1 MTVAQIISLLLII
14 VVLYTMTRDKSD
26 LLSPAK
32 IFILLWA
39 FVIILV
45 EFKFSKFQQ
54 HWSFYSWFVLL
65 SGLISFLLGLY
76 ITYVLNFD
84 KHLLTIEQIRD
95 KIKNYQGYNKDNF
108 FVALTV
114 LFVLYTSALFL
125 EILIVGYIPI
135 FHPKPDTARIEF
147 AVFGLHILVGQMPVI
162 LLLVVEYLIMK
173 SGSKKKNYWAI
184 FYFVFTFLSYF
195 LLIVRF
201 NYIYWLVMSIALLYY
216 ATRFINLRRIL
227 YTSAVLMFFFN
238 LLMTIRFSQYAAQFL
253 HVISKMKYSFKY
265 AGFSG
270 FYMYVVMNIENMAR
284 AADKIESYTY
294 SYMTLDWVYA
304 LSGLKHWM
312 KDYFS
317 IDTRP
322 FIISGYNTFPFLL
335 EYYLDFGLIGLM
347 IFPMLTGFII
357 GMLYYKL
364 RTKGTLDY
372 AVYYA
377 FGFFLIVISFF
388 TNPITML
395 NINTNILVIWIV
407 HRFVLMKRIKVSGN
421 A

>member
-14 VVLYTMTRDKSD
+14 IVLYTMTRNKSD

-39 FVIILV
+39 TVIILV

-54 HWSFYSWFVLL
+54 YWSFYSWFVLL
-65 SGLISFLLGLY
+65 TGLLSFLLGLY
-76 ITYVLNFD
+76 ITYVLNLD
-84 KHLLTIEQIRD
+84 KRLLTIDQIRN
-95 KIKNYQGYNKDNF
+95 KIQNYQGYNKDNF

-114 LFVLYTSALFL
+114 LFVLYTSALII
-125 EILIVGYIPI
+125 EIFIVGFIPI

-147 AVFGLHILVGQMPVI
+147 AVFGLHLLVGQMPVI

-173 SGSKKKNYWAI
+173 SGSRKKNYWAI
-184 FYFVFTFLSYF
+184 FYFIFTFLSYF
-195 LLIVRF
+195 LLIIRF

-216 ATRFINLRRIL
+216 ATRFINFRRIL

-253 HVISKMKYSFKY
+253 HVVSKMKYSYKY

-312 KDYFS
+312 RDYFS
-317 IDTRP
+317 IDPRP

-335 EYYLDFGLIGLM
+335 EYYLDFGLIGLL

-395 NINTNILVIWIV
+395 NINSNILVIWIV
-407 HRFVLMKRIKVSGN
+407 HRFVLMKRTKVPDN